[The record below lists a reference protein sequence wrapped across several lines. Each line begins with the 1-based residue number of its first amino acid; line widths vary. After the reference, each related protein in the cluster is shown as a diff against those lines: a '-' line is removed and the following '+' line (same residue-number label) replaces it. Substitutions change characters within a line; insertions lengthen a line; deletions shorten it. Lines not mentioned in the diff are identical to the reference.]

1 VDYHNNLTLSQHFL
15 IFWEKSGVATQLILL
30 YILRK
35 KGRKQEKLGNCVG
48 NMKVYERLRTYILN
62 IFPTLL
68 EGKL

>member
-1 VDYHNNLTLSQHFL
+1 VNYHNNLTLSQHFL
-15 IFWEKSGVATQLILL
+15 IFWEKSRVATQLILL

-48 NMKVYERLRTYILN
+48 NMEVYIRLRTYILN

>member
-1 VDYHNNLTLSQHFL
+1 VNYHNNLTLSQHFL

-30 YILRK
+30 YILGK

-62 IFPTLL
+62 IFPTLS
-68 EGKL
+68 EGIL

>member
-1 VDYHNNLTLSQHFL
+1 MAYHNNLTLFQHSL
-15 IFWEKSGVATQLILL
+15 ILWGIWGVATQLILL

-48 NMKVYERLRTYILN
+48 DMEVYERLRTYILN

>member
-1 VDYHNNLTLSQHFL
+1 MDYHNNLTLSQHFL

>member
-30 YILRK
+30 YIIRK

>member
-1 VDYHNNLTLSQHFL
+1 VDYHNNLTLSQHFH

>member
-15 IFWEKSGVATQLILL
+15 IFWEKSRVATQLILL

-48 NMKVYERLRTYILN
+48 NMEGIEHTYS
-62 IFPTLL
+62 TYSQHYL
-68 EGKL
+68 EGK